1 MIVDGKGQIFE
12 DRRKNKN
19 RRKND
24 FDATG
29 VRRTTGRRKEDKEE
43 KDQKNKKLI
52 KKKSSKLN

>member
-29 VRRTTGRRKEDKEE
+29 GRRTTGRRKEYKEE
-43 KDQKNKKLI
+43 KDQKNK
-52 KKKSSKLN
+52 